1 MCTCL
6 CPFMCFQGPEKARGL
21 GSPETE
27 VVTHLVW
34 VLGTKS
40 RSLGKVV
47 CVLKPTSNLQPLS
60 IYSNQGPLWT
70 PRDLATFCLCVVQLE
85 KKESGIHNSH

>member
-6 CPFMCFQGPEKARGL
+6 CPFMYFQGPEKARGL
-21 GSPETE
+21 GSPGTV

-40 RSLGKVV
+40 RSLGKVM

-60 IYSNQGPLWT
+60 MYSNQSPLLT
-70 PRDLATFCLCVVQLE
+70 PRDLATFCLYVVQLE